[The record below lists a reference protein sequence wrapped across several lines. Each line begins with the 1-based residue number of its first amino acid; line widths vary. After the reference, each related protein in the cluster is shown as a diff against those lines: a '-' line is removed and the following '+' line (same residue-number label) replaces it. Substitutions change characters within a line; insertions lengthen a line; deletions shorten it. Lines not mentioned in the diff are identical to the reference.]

1 MNKLIQLKDRFGY
14 IWAVP
19 LDKIQWFNQTTADSD
34 RQDVLAIA
42 NKDIE
47 YMQKH
52 RIPENDYLLLHT
64 TDGAYS
70 DIMSGLC
77 GNVLGRVNLNDDL
90 TVPF

>member
-1 MNKLIQLKDRFGY
+1 MDKLIQLKDRFDNV
-14 IWAVP
+14 WAVP
-19 LDKIQWFNQTTADSD
+19 LDKIQWFSRTADSD

-47 YMQKH
+47 YMRQH
-52 RIPENDYLLLHT
+52 SIPEDDYLLLHT

-70 DIMSGLC
+70 DICSGLC

>member
-1 MNKLIQLKDRFGY
+1 MDKLIQRKDRSDY
-14 IWAVP
+14 IWVVP
-19 LDKIQWFNQTTADSD
+19 LDKIQWFDKTAVSD
-34 RQDVLAIA
+34 RQDLLAIA
-42 NKDIE
+42 NKDTE
-47 YMQKH
+47 YMRQH
-52 RIPENDYLLLHT
+52 RIPEDDYLLLHT

>member
-1 MNKLIQLKDRFGY
+1 MDKLIQLKDRSDY
-14 IWAVP
+14 IWVVP
-19 LDKIQWFNQTTADSD
+19 LDKIQWFDQTAVSD
-34 RQDVLAIA
+34 RQDLLAIA
-42 NKDIE
+42 NKDTK
-47 YMQKH
+47 YMRQH
-52 RIPENDYLLLHT
+52 RIPEDDYLLLHT